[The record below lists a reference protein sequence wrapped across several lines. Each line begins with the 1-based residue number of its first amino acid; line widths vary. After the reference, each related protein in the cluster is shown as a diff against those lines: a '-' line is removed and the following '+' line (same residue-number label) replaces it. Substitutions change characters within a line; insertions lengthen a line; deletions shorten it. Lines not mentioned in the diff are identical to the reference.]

1 MDLQSLEAFIAVAE
15 LGSFSRAGERLFLT
29 QPAISKRVANLES
42 HLGTALFDRIGR
54 DVYLTEAGEL
64 LQSRARNIIDE
75 LKDLHTSVSQMNSK
89 DVRQL
94 SMASS
99 HHIGLHYLGPL
110 LKRFMEDNPFAKL
123 DLQFMESEQAITSL
137 LKRDIELALT
147 TIPSPLN
154 KELSAKTYWQ
164 DKLRFVVSNEHP
176 LSQRKDKLRLNE
188 LAHLTAILPDR
199 QTTTFQII
207 EQTFEK
213 HHIPLKRV
221 LNVNYLETIRALV
234 INGIG
239 WSLLPDIMINDQLT
253 VLNID
258 RVSLVRNLGVIRHK
272 QRTLSRGARVFLEI
286 VEHSIAKPTQDSQTT
301 TPIDEIHERPVPE

>member
-15 LGSFSRAGERLFLT
+15 LGSFSRAGDKLFLT

-42 HLGTALFDRIGR
+42 QLGTQLFDRIGR
-54 DVYLTEAGEL
+54 DVYLTEAGEML
-64 LQSRARNIIDE
+64 KSRANIIIDDIR
-75 LKDLHTSVSQMNSK
+75 DLQTSVSQLNSK
-89 DVRQL
+89 DVRHL

-110 LKRFMEDNPFAKL
+110 LRQFTDENPLAKL
-123 DLQFMESEQAITSL
+123 ELRFMESEQAINSL

-154 KELSAKTYWQ
+154 RELTAKTYWR
-164 DKLRFVVSNEHP
+164 DNLRFVVANDHP
-176 LSQRKDKLRLNE
+176 LARRKDKLRLNE
-188 LAHLTAILPDR
+188 LAHLTAILPDQ

-221 LNVNYLETIRALV
+221 LSVNYLETIRALV
-234 INGIG
+234 CHGVG
-239 WSLLPDIMINDQLT
+239 WSLLPDIMIDDQLT

-258 RVSLVRNLGVIRHK
+258 RVNLIRNLGVIRHK
-272 QRTLSRGARVFLEI
+272 QRTTSRGARVFLDI
-286 VEHSIAKPTQDSQTT
+286 VEQSIALTKQPTQTT
-301 TPIDEIHERPVPE
+301 NPIGEIHVPPEPE

>member
-1 MDLQSLEAFIAVAE
+1 MDMQSLEAFIAVAE

-42 HLGTALFDRIGR
+42 QLGTPLFDRIGR
-54 DVYLTEAGEL
+54 DVYLTEAGEM
-64 LQSRARNIIDE
+64 LQSRARNIIDD
-75 LKDLHTSVSQMNSK
+75 LKDLQASVTQMNSN

-110 LKRFMEDNPFAKL
+110 LKQFIEGNPFAKL
-123 DLQFMESEQAITSL
+123 DLHFMESEQAIHSL
-137 LKRDIELALT
+137 LKREIELALT

-154 KELSAKTYWQ
+154 KELVSKTYWQ
-164 DKLRFVVSNEHP
+164 DKLKFVVSNEHP

-221 LNVNYLETIRALV
+221 LSVNYLETIRALV
-234 INGIG
+234 INGVG
-239 WSLLPDIMINDQLT
+239 WSLLPDNMINDNLT
-253 VLNID
+253 VLQID
-258 RVSLVRNLGVIRHK
+258 RVNLVRNLGVIRHK
-272 QRTLSRGARVFLEI
+272 QRTISRGARVFLEI
-286 VEHSIAKPTQDSQTT
+286 IDKTIASTELNSPTSGPKSETHVQ
-301 TPIDEIHERPVPE
+301 PVRE